1 MKKIIF
7 VSIIFLLIL
16 GNNISY
22 GNDMDSS
29 YYKNKKTLILEKNN
43 YYQNIFDLFSL
54 KYDKNIKN
62 LDIETLKNYENIII
76 SKQTEENLNFEEI
89 TNIAQHIKDGYNI
102 LFEKNSIFLDLFN
115 IDYYDEFR
123 YDNEYYIKD
132 YEEIEFPLDME
143 LEYVQIK
150 EENID
155 KKIFSKKYN
164 DVLCFSKEYKG
175 GNIIYIATSLD
186 IETKSKN
193 IIPFIHSIIID
204 SFDLNIYNYRKDILV
219 YIDYKNLKNIDP
231 LKLTSSLK
239 KAGVKEVNFSTF
251 YEGDDYEKYIN
262 EFIILAHQNRMLVN
276 AWFKLPMI
284 SKEFWNNNFDLRQK
298 NGNLE
303 YIYSDNYNDNDIDDE
318 LNNSIYNEYMY
329 PMALENPICFEKA
342 LKSIDNKLNSHNWDG
357 INIEGTNF
365 TPQVFAI
372 TNKFNYTPMS
382 DYFREEFKSEYNI
395 DPISIFDE
403 SIDLNN
409 RQELVPYIF
418 KKRKELVQKIN
429 KKLYKHLVTNQTNL
443 NIKTTQLDVLR
454 YKDIGNS
461 TGVDI
466 DMLSEL
472 NKDFPLEFIIE
483 QPNEYDFIQNLDI
496 KNNIYTKLGYNNKQ
510 IYNISNIINKEGD
523 NKEIYG
529 SYLLTSIKNNRE
541 LFNNTAMH
549 LNSVPFYYEYE
560 LIKHV
565 GNKDINI
572 VEEDNKYYLE
582 SKKTFYLKNMN
593 PTKSIYLN
601 NEKYPI
607 KDNYIKIPKGY
618 NYIEYRDET
627 KNDKKA
633 YIKDFIGEIIKC
645 TYEENN
651 TISLI
656 GKDILVLY
664 LDFKPKE
671 ILSDGKPIDY
681 ELEIMMN
688 NGLTEYI
695 IHLNKKIDLINI
707 IY

>member
-219 YIDYKNLKNIDP
+219 YIDYKNLKDIDP

-429 KKLYKHLVTNQTNL
+429 KKLYKHLVTNQTDL
-443 NIKTTQLDVLR
+443 NVKTTQLDVLR

-582 SKKTFYLKNMN
+582 SKKPFYLKNMN

-656 GKDILVLY
+656 GKDLSILY
-664 LDFKPKE
+664 LDFKPKK
-671 ILSDGKPIDY
+671 ISSDGKLIDY

-695 IHLNKKIDLINI
+695 IYLNKKMNSIKIS
-707 IY
+707 Y